1 MSLEDIVK
9 ITVGGRITLPKD
21 TRDELGWIEG
31 TRLRVLREGERLI
44 LEPAIGAKLAR
55 KAEV

>member
-1 MSLEDIVK
+1 MK